1 MCTATVYIL
10 PSSFSNEMKIL
21 YIQAVYPS
29 SLTHPEVEIWQVGPN
44 PSPSQRHD
52 VCVHQGL
59 GVNLNQG
66 LVPNSNYYFFF
77 FGFTQPQIRMKP

>member
-21 YIQAVYPS
+21 YIQAVYPY

-77 FGFTQPQIRMKP
+77 LALHSHKLE